1 MITVQYEYFSGRDE
15 VDTFDYDIDS
25 SDIKA
30 YAEENLS
37 KRQVLDYAKQIY
49 SGLSKEDKRDIANAW
64 QVYSEADFVQLMN
77 EDYSLVLDFVLEA
90 FEEDPRDDMFIE
102 LYKGVK
108 EDNEDAAFEQLRDYQ
123 EYQRDRYRYNYR
135 SIFDFSGY

>member
-25 SDIKA
+25 SDIRA
-30 YAEENLS
+30 YAEKNLS

-49 SGLSKEDKRDIANAW
+49 SGLSEEEKQDIANAW
-64 QVYSEADFVQLMN
+64 QVYSEADFVQLMS

-90 FEEDPRDDMFIE
+90 FEDNPYDRMFDE
-102 LYKGVK
+102 LYEGIK
-108 EDNEDAAFEQLRDYQ
+108 EDYEDDAFEQLRDYQ
-123 EYQRDRYRYNYR
+123 EYQKDPYRYNGLN
-135 SIFDFSGY
+135 ILDFD

>member
-30 YAEENLS
+30 YAEKNLS

-49 SGLSKEDKRDIANAW
+49 SGLSKEDKQDIANAW
-64 QVYSEADFVQLMN
+64 QVYSEADFVQLMS

-90 FEEDPRDDMFIE
+90 FEDDPQDDMFIE
-102 LYKGVK
+102 LYEGVK
-108 EDNEDAAFEQLRDYQ
+108 EDNEDEAFEQLRDYQ
-123 EYQRDRYRYNYR
+123 EYQKDPYSYYGLDR
-135 SIFDFSGY
+135 SDFY

>member
-30 YAEENLS
+30 YAEKNLS

-49 SGLSKEDKRDIANAW
+49 SGLSKEDKQDIANAW
-64 QVYSEADFVQLMN
+64 QVYSEADFVQLMS

-90 FEEDPRDDMFIE
+90 FEDNPYDRMFEE
-102 LYKGVK
+102 LYEGIK
-108 EDNEDAAFEQLRDYQ
+108 EDNEDEAFEQLRDYQ
-123 EYQRDRYRYNYR
+123 EYKKDPYSYYGLNR
-135 SIFDFSGY
+135 SDFY

>member
-25 SDIKA
+25 SDIRA
-30 YAEENLS
+30 YAEKNLS

-49 SGLSKEDKRDIANAW
+49 SGLSKEDKQDIANAW
-64 QVYSEADFVQLMN
+64 QVYSEADFVQLMS

-90 FEEDPRDDMFIE
+90 FEEDPQDDMFIE
-102 LYKGVK
+102 LYNGVK
-108 EDNEDAAFEQLRDYQ
+108 EDNEDEAFEQLRDYQ
-123 EYQRDRYRYNYR
+123 EYQKDPYSYYGLNR
-135 SIFDFSGY
+135 SDFD

>member
-15 VDTFDYDIDS
+15 VDTFEYDIDS
-25 SDIKA
+25 SDIRA
-30 YAEENLS
+30 YAEKNLS

-49 SGLSKEDKRDIANAW
+49 SGLSEEEKQDIANAW

-90 FEEDPRDDMFIE
+90 FEDNPYDRMFDE
-102 LYKGVK
+102 LYEGIK
-108 EDNEDAAFEQLRDYQ
+108 EDNEDEAFEQLRDYQ
-123 EYQRDRYRYNYR
+123 EYQKDPYSYYGLDR
-135 SIFDFSGY
+135 SDFY